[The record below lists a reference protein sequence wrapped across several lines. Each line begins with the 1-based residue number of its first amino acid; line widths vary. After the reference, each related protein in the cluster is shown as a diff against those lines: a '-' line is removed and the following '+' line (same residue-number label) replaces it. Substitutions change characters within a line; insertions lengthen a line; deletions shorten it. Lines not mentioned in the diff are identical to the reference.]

1 MTRGAEGL
9 LVRQSPRNRW
19 RVIGILAGGFLLGAA
34 LTKLSVL
41 FLPEGPFLEF
51 FTTTVSASV
60 GPLSMDLIVVA
71 FTVGPLLL
79 NANLFSLAGVV
90 IVAYLTR
97 MML

>member
-1 MTRGAEGL
+1 M
-9 LVRQSPRNRW
+9 VRQSPRNRW
-19 RVIGILAGGFLLGAA
+19 RVMWILVGGFLLGAA

-71 FTVGPLLL
+71 LTVGPLIL
-79 NANLFSLAGVV
+79 NVNLFSVGGVV
-90 IVAYLTR
+90 LVAYLVR
-97 MML
+97 MLL